1 VWVASRSVDYWYRT
15 TPFLA
20 CSYQEAA
27 PLYMLF
33 VQKKEMDMTIQT
45 QKAPTRA
52 IVLGGGGITG
62 IAWEVGVLTGLLE
75 AGATLHEADTIIGTS
90 AGAFVGT
97 ALSSGYDMNRLFAAQ
112 SEPSDAEIPVAA
124 SEQITTAWY
133 HAFAIGGSDPQRVG
147 AAMGAI
153 AREHPEPVPIVQR
166 RRVVEARL
174 VTTEWPLKLQVTA
187 INADT
192 GQLHIFDQTSG
203 IALTDAVMASGA
215 VPGVWPL
222 VYINGRAW
230 IDGGMVSATNARLA
244 EGHERVVILAPM
256 PIGYGSIPGAAEDA
270 AAMSTNANV
279 SLIVPDERSV
289 AAIGPNIYDP
299 TRRSAAATA
308 GKAQGRSIA
317 VTIQT
322 LW

>member
-1 VWVASRSVDYWYRT
+1 
-15 TPFLA
+15 
-20 CSYQEAA
+20 
-27 PLYMLF
+27 
-33 VQKKEMDMTIQT
+33 MTIQK

-62 IAWEVGVLTGLLE
+62 IAWEVGILTGLLE
-75 AGATLHEADTIIGTS
+75 AGAVLHEADTIIGTS

-124 SEQITTAWY
+124 SEQITAAWY
-133 HAFAIGGSDPQRVG
+133 HAFAIGESDPLRVG

-153 AREHPEPVPIVQR
+153 ARKYPEPVPIAQR

-174 VTTEWPLKLQVTA
+174 VTTDWPLKLQVTA
-187 INADT
+187 IDADT

-244 EGHERVVILAPM
+244 EGYERVMILAP
-256 PIGYGSIPGAAEDA
+256 IATGYGSIPGAAEDA
-270 AAMSTNANV
+270 TAMSANANV
-279 SLIVPDERSV
+279 SLVVPDEQSV

-299 TRRSAAATA
+299 TRRIAAASA
-308 GKAQGRSIA
+308 GRAQGRSTA
-317 VTIQT
+317 AAMVTE
-322 LW
+322 W

>member
-1 VWVASRSVDYWYRT
+1 
-15 TPFLA
+15 
-20 CSYQEAA
+20 
-27 PLYMLF
+27 
-33 VQKKEMDMTIQT
+33 MTIQK

-75 AGATLHEADTIIGTS
+75 VGAALHEADTIIGTS

-97 ALSSGYDMNRLFAAQ
+97 ALTSGYDMNRLFAAQ
-112 SEPSDAEIPVAA
+112 SEPSDAEILVAA
-124 SEQITTAWY
+124 SEQITAAWY

-153 AREHPEPVPIVQR
+153 AREHPEPVPIAQR

-174 VTTEWPLKLQVTA
+174 VTTDWPLKLQVTA
-187 INADT
+187 IDADT

-215 VPGVWPL
+215 VSGVWPL

-230 IDGGMVSATNARLA
+230 MDGGMVSATNARLA
-244 EGHERVVILAPM
+244 EGYERVVILAPM
-256 PIGYGSIPGAAEDA
+256 PTGYGSIPGAAEDA
-270 AAMSTNANV
+270 AAMSANANV
-279 SLIVPDERSV
+279 FLVTPDSQSI
-289 AAIGPNIYDP
+289 AAIGPNPYDP
-299 TRRSAAATA
+299 TRRSAVATS
-308 GKAQGRSIA
+308 GRAQGRRIA
-317 VTIQT
+317 AAIVAI
-322 LW
+322 W